1 MGFERLVRTLQG
13 KTSNYDT
20 DVFQPIIK
28 AIAEMAGTAYGQDNQ
43 KDIAHAG
50 YRRPHPYHCIL
61 YHRRSVTEQCQ
72 AGYVIRRILRR
83 AVRYGYTFL

>member
-43 KDIAHAG
+43 KDIAMRVIADHIRTIAFSITDG
-50 YRRPHPYHCIL
+50 QLPSNAYIYKTRCCHYFHSISEALRP
-61 YHRRSVTEQCQ
+61 
-72 AGYVIRRILRR
+72 
-83 AVRYGYTFL
+83 